1 MGRSALTAIAT
12 FAMAIAA
19 GPVSA
24 VTVATPE
31 NGILWQTARDPSQP
45 IQWRWE
51 GDDVTS
57 ARVTIASPMDKRT
70 FVPVAVAR
78 TGGSLYGSIE
88 MPDGRVAGKEYLYDI
103 TVELMAG
110 ETVEETLNARVVFLP
125 ERAVVDSASE
135 LSKRHVEG
143 AALYS
148 YNAQWDEN
156 AVAPA
161 GVSVQGSSDRME
173 IGHAGSS
180 GYGFFSENA
189 LRDLGGSRLLATLG
203 FGGGA
208 AAWSNY
214 LRLHA
219 GFVFVVR

>member
-70 FVPVAVAR
+70 FAPVAVAR

-88 MPDGRVAGKEYLYDI
+88 MPGGRVAGKEGDRI
-103 TVELMAG
+103 GGIDAEHS
-110 ETVEETLNARVVFLP
+110 EIHFRCFQI
-125 ERAVVDSASE
+125 ER
-135 LSKRHVEG
+135 
-143 AALYS
+143 
-148 YNAQWDEN
+148 
-156 AVAPA
+156 
-161 GVSVQGSSDRME
+161 
-173 IGHAGSS
+173 IGK
-180 GYGFFSENA
+180 
-189 LRDLGGSRLLATLG
+189 
-203 FGGGA
+203 
-208 AAWSNY
+208 
-214 LRLHA
+214 LH
-219 GFVFVVR
+219 F